1 VTERKI
7 LVVDD
12 ELPIADILKF
22 KLEKE
27 GYQVAIANDGVEAL
41 EKFEE
46 FKPDLMLLDI
56 MLPLMDGME
65 VCREVRKTSKIPIIM
80 LTAKDSEIDTVLG
93 LELGANDYV
102 TKPFSSR
109 ELLARVKVHLRNT
122 STEATQQPAGPGPL
136 KVGELYIDT
145 NSHTVTR

>member
-1 VTERKI
+1 MTERKI

-109 ELLARVKVHLRNT
+109 ELLARVSPLTQHESGSYTTTGWTR
-122 STEATQQPAGPGPL
+122 STQSRRTVYRYEFAYG
-136 KVGELYIDT
+136 DT
-145 NSHTVTR
+145 

>member
-1 VTERKI
+1 MTERKI

-65 VCREVRKTSKIPIIM
+65 VCREVRKTSKIQ
-80 LTAKDSEIDTVLG
+80 
-93 LELGANDYV
+93 
-102 TKPFSSR
+102 SSC
-109 ELLARVKVHLRNT
+109 
-122 STEATQQPAGPGPL
+122 
-136 KVGELYIDT
+136 
-145 NSHTVTR
+145 

>member
-46 FKPDLMLLDI
+46 FKPI
-56 MLPLMDGME
+56 
-65 VCREVRKTSKIPIIM
+65 
-80 LTAKDSEIDTVLG
+80 
-93 LELGANDYV
+93 
-102 TKPFSSR
+102 
-109 ELLARVKVHLRNT
+109 
-122 STEATQQPAGPGPL
+122 
-136 KVGELYIDT
+136 
-145 NSHTVTR
+145 

>member
-1 VTERKI
+1 MTERKI

-122 STEATQQPAGPGPL
+122 SP
-136 KVGELYIDT
+136 
-145 NSHTVTR
+145 